1 MGAQEGGILHRSV
14 GSRKVDNEALLTA
27 VIADCCGVC
36 LVDCAH
42 ACVPVTYVIKST
54 AAVGGEAVQKPG
66 SPKEDGDVVQSGD
79 SSVVT
84 APDS

>member
-1 MGAQEGGILHRSV
+1 M
-14 GSRKVDNEALLTA
+14 DNKALLTA
-27 VIADCCGVC
+27 VIVDCCGVC
-36 LVDCAH
+36 LVGCMR
-42 ACVPVTYVIKST
+42 ACVQLTSVTKSP

-84 APDS
+84 APDW